1 MSLLLKVRF
10 VSNAKNTDLQDE
22 VRSLTNNLK
31 SSQALEQQVS
41 DREAILED
49 KIAKVIRA
57 YTVCVCVAC
66 FFANETGWV
75 YNLHIY
81 LCTSLGQHKR

>member
-66 FFANETGWV
+66 FFALTKLVECI
-75 YNLHIY
+75 IY
-81 LCTSLGQHKR
+81 TFIYVHR

>member
-66 FFANETGWV
+66 FFANETG
-75 YNLHIY
+75 
-81 LCTSLGQHKR
+81 